1 MKEKAVA
8 LAYDKSG
15 SSKIV
20 ASGQGEVARNL
31 IEAAQEQGIP
41 IQTNAQLVEALI
53 KIDVGQEIPPELYEA
68 VAEILAFIYRL
79 DSECSEKKI
88 AALEQQLLDIEPQ
101 MSDPAVYCD
110 SSRD

>member
-15 SSKIV
+15 ASKIV

-31 IEAAQEQGIP
+31 IETAQEQGIP
-41 IQTNAQLVEALI
+41 IQTDAQLVEALI
-53 KIDVGQEIPPELYEA
+53 KIDIGQEIPPELYKA
-68 VAEILAFIYRL
+68 VAEILAFVYRL
-79 DSECSEKKI
+79 DSEWSEKEI
-88 AALEQQLLDIEPQ
+88 AALEQQILDIEAQ
-101 MSDPAVYCD
+101 MSDPAISCD